1 MLFKGGRGAGDL
13 GGSNVLFDF
22 NSLIILIMKQDDKI
36 ITLLTDFGLKDVYVA
51 VMKGVINQ
59 INPQINII
67 DLTHDI
73 PPQNIATGRFNLLN
87 AYPYFPEKTVHIA
100 VVDPEVGTQRR
111 AIAIQFKN
119 SYLVGP
125 DNGLLTG
132 ILEPFL
138 TCEIEAINRNNN
150 MEAINRNNVIAV
162 ELNNPEYWRTEQPS
176 KTFHGRDIFASVG
189 AHLASGV
196 PLEKLGTMID
206 PKTLVRL
213 SLPPYQVNNLQIQG
227 CIQYIDNFGN
237 LVTNIPEEAVADTNW
252 YVVISQEKNQ
262 KSKKLSKKKQKKSK
276 KILNSQQQILSGS
289 SYLIGAGQTYG
300 DVPLGDFVA
309 LVGSHGWVEIALH
322 GGNAQQKLKVD
333 WGTKIQAILGN
344 IKI

>member
-1 MLFKGGRGAGDL
+1 
-13 GGSNVLFDF
+13 
-22 NSLIILIMKQDDKI
+22 MKQDHKI

-59 INPQINII
+59 INSQINII
-67 DLTHDI
+67 DLTHYI
-73 PPQNIATGRFNLLN
+73 PPQNIAAGRFNLLN

-138 TCEIEAINRNNN
+138 TGEIEAINRNNVA
-150 MEAINRNNVIAV
+150 EIIAV
-162 ELNNPEYWRTEQPS
+162 ELNHPEYWRTEQPS
-176 KTFHGRDIFASVG
+176 TTFHGRDIFAPVG

-213 SLPPYQVNNLQIQG
+213 SLPPYQVNNLQIEG
-227 CIQYIDNFGN
+227 CIQYIDDFGN
-237 LVTNIPEEAVADTNW
+237 LVTNIPGEAVADTNW

-276 KILNSQQQILSGS
+276 KILNSQQQILSSS

-309 LVGSHGWVEIALH
+309 LVGSHGWVEIARN

-333 WGTKIQAILGN
+333 WGTKVQAILGN
-344 IKI
+344 TGGLRKKLGSAPRTLCDGASCL